1 MPYKLS
7 KKEKRA
13 ERHGVVLCRRLMT
26 NSAFPAQETNNH
38 RPDREAGNSAL
49 NLSPWKPSNN

>member
-49 NLSPWKPSNN
+49 NLSP